1 MTRAKRPRRP
11 HTGTRGGHR
20 RYRLT
25 GPHVVSGVAIE
36 AHARDLRRETDR
48 SDEDDAITF
57 AWVECP
63 HCARWTP
70 ERVCLWCR
78 RFVP

>member
-25 GPHVVSGVAIE
+25 GPHVVASVAIE
-36 AHARDLRRETDR
+36 THARDLRRETDR
-48 SDEDDAITF
+48 SNEDD
-57 AWVECP
+57 
-63 HCARWTP
+63 R
-70 ERVCLWCR
+70 
-78 RFVP
+78 